1 MIGNKTIVGLVITTM
16 VLSCVAVAVT
26 ADEGRVEPM
35 GLAPGSITAVEIA
48 ANAVGNSEILNTES
62 FTFDGV
68 TANGAVTL
76 GDALGDAII
85 IKGAVTGDADTDPT
99 FDFSGS
105 SGSFSTGS
113 GAVTLGGAT
122 TASSSLAVTGATT
135 LNGGLTMD
143 GTAFA
148 VADTTGVVTL
158 TNGATLNNNA
168 AADTLTITEGTV
180 AISGAETVSGTLGV
194 TGKTTVVDFEATGTV
209 TLPSGTVVAHLLNS
223 SATSVTVTGTTYAA
237 ATEVLNTSTGS
248 DDITTKG
255 TKNFIITYSA
265 NTSVSAGEQ
274 LIITNISVES
284 SAGVNLHTATPTN
297 ITFADSQ
304 ATYMQNTIQ
313 VFVEGVVAADNM
325 DIVVRARK
333 TGGTVSVQDQTLTVI
348 AV

>member
-35 GLAPGSITAVEIA
+35 GLAPGSITAAEIA
-48 ANAVGNSEILNTES
+48 ADAVGNSEILNTES
-62 FTFDGV
+62 FTFGGV
-68 TANGAVTL
+68 TAN
-76 GDALGDAII
+76 
-85 IKGAVTGDADTDPT
+85 
-99 FDFSGS
+99 
-105 SGSFSTGS
+105 

-122 TASSSLAVTGATT
+122 TASSSLAVTGATA

-158 TNGATLNNNA
+158 TNGAILDNNA
-168 AADTLTITEGTV
+168 TADTLTITEGTV

-333 TGGTVSVQDQTLTVI
+333 TGSSTVSVQDQTLTVI